1 MPSAAVAIDG
11 SEKYRVGDMR
21 IAALDRSET
30 VQQAEE
36 LGKTVIEAFPDS
48 PMAGQ
53 YRALAR
59 KLLEVCGVA
68 SC

>member
-1 MPSAAVAIDG
+1 MKNETQKVEELAQDIG
-11 SEKYRVGDMR
+11 SSV
-21 IAALDRSET
+21 IASLDRSET

-53 YRALAR
+53 YRALALR
-59 KLLEVCGVA
+59 LLAACGVA
-68 SC
+68 PC